1 MDGDDRAV
9 AAPGS
14 DPRADVGPRAARRWL
29 AAAVVAG
36 LVLRLAFALVY
47 WVGQPLTRD
56 EREYLSLARSLAA
69 GRGFVYDA
77 VVLDSPVQPF
87 GRSPGYPAFLAMVG
101 GGSRVTTAVPTAVK
115 VAQSVVGAIGVLLIG
130 LIASRVAGARA
141 GVAAACIAAVYPPLV
156 WLPAYAYSEALFWP
170 VGLGIILLI
179 DRLARRPSLRLTLV
193 CGLVIG
199 AAILVRGALT
209 LVVPLAML
217 WLVVRE
223 FGRPRGAAPTGSVP
237 KETGAPE
244 SAPTA
249 DVPKETGAPESAP
262 TVDVPEA
269 NAAPESAPT
278 AGVPET
284 NAAPESARTAGVP
297 ETLGAPGTAGVRR
310 GVVAA
315 LVLAIGVALVLLPW
329 GVRNYRRDGRFVL
342 VASEG
347 GVTFWTGNNALARG
361 EGDMAA
367 NPAIKR
373 ASQALHAAHP
383 TLTEDQLEPIYYQ
396 EAFTWIR
403 THPADWLWLEVRKVF
418 YLVVPIGPS
427 YTLHSSRYLV
437 ASVVSYGLLLALA
450 IAGLVVGG
458 RRWGATPGTWLMLAA
473 AVAMCLVF
481 FPQERFRLPVIDP
494 VLILFA
500 GAALAR
506 AGARS

>member
-1 MDGDDRAV
+1 MGADDRVV

-14 DPRADVGPRAARRWL
+14 VARPGPRSARRWL
-29 AAAVVAG
+29 AAAVVLG
-36 LVLRLAFALVY
+36 LALRLAFALGY

-77 VVLDSPVQPF
+77 AVLDSPIQPF
-87 GRSPGYPAFLAMVG
+87 GRSPGYPAFLAIVG
-101 GGSRVTTAVPTAVK
+101 GGSRVTTSVPAAVK
-115 VAQSVVGAIGVLLIG
+115 VAQSVAGAVGVLFIG
-130 LIASRVAGARA
+130 LIAGRVAGARA
-141 GVAAACIAAVYPPLV
+141 GVAAALVAAVYPPLV

-179 DRLARRPSLRLTLV
+179 DRLARRPSLRLTLG

-209 LVVPLAML
+209 LVVPLAMV
-217 WLVVRE
+217 WLVVRG
-223 FGRPRGAAPTGSVP
+223 FGRPRGAAPTGGGP
-237 KETGAPE
+237 KAI
-244 SAPTA
+244 
-249 DVPKETGAPESAP
+249 
-262 TVDVPEA
+262 
-269 NAAPESAPT
+269 
-278 AGVPET
+278 
-284 NAAPESARTAGVP
+284 
-297 ETLGAPGTAGVRR
+297 GAPGTAGVRR

-315 LVLAIGVALVLLPW
+315 LVLAVGVALVLLPW

-403 THPADWLWLEVRKVF
+403 THPADWLWLEARKLF

-427 YTLHSSRYLV
+427 YTLHSPRYLV
-437 ASVVSYGLLLALA
+437 ASVVSYGLVLPLA
-450 IAGLVVGG
+450 IAGLVLGG
-458 RRWGATPGTWLMLAA
+458 RRWAATPGTWLMLAA

-500 GAALAR
+500 GAALGR
-506 AGARS
+506 VGARS

>member
-77 VVLDSPVQPF
+77 AVLDSRVQPF

-101 GGSRVTTAVPTAVK
+101 GGSRVTTVVPTAVK

-244 SAPTA
+244 SAP
-249 DVPKETGAPESAP
+249 
-262 TVDVPEA
+262 
-269 NAAPESAPT
+269 
-278 AGVPET
+278 
-284 NAAPESARTAGVP
+284 
-297 ETLGAPGTAGVRR
+297 TAGVRR

>member
-1 MDGDDRAV
+1 
-9 AAPGS
+9 
-14 DPRADVGPRAARRWL
+14 
-29 AAAVVAG
+29 
-36 LVLRLAFALVY
+36 
-47 WVGQPLTRD
+47 
-56 EREYLSLARSLAA
+56 
-69 GRGFVYDA
+69 
-77 VVLDSPVQPF
+77 
-87 GRSPGYPAFLAMVG
+87 
-101 GGSRVTTAVPTAVK
+101 
-115 VAQSVVGAIGVLLIG
+115 
-130 LIASRVAGARA
+130 
-141 GVAAACIAAVYPPLV
+141 
-156 WLPAYAYSEALFWP
+156 
-170 VGLGIILLI
+170 
-179 DRLARRPSLRLTLV
+179 V

-217 WLVVRE
+217 WLVVRG
-223 FGRPRGAAPTGSVP
+223 FRRPRGAAPTRMASVMAA
-237 KETGAPE
+237 GA
-244 SAPTA
+244 
-249 DVPKETGAPESAP
+249 
-262 TVDVPEA
+262 
-269 NAAPESAPT
+269 
-278 AGVPET
+278 
-284 NAAPESARTAGVP
+284 
-297 ETLGAPGTAGVRR
+297 
-310 GVVAA
+310 
-315 LVLAIGVALVLLPW
+315 LAVGVALVLVPW
-329 GVRNYRRDGRFVL
+329 GLRNYVRDGRFVL

>member
-77 VVLDSPVQPF
+77 AVLDSPVQPF

-244 SAPTA
+244 SAP
-249 DVPKETGAPESAP
+249 
-262 TVDVPEA
+262 
-269 NAAPESAPT
+269 
-278 AGVPET
+278 
-284 NAAPESARTAGVP
+284 
-297 ETLGAPGTAGVRR
+297 TAGVRR

>member
-249 DVPKETGAPESAP
+249 
-262 TVDVPEA
+262 
-269 NAAPESAPT
+269 
-278 AGVPET
+278 
-284 NAAPESARTAGVP
+284 
-297 ETLGAPGTAGVRR
+297 GVRR

>member
-101 GGSRVTTAVPTAVK
+101 GGSRVTTVVPTAVK

-244 SAPTA
+244 SAP
-249 DVPKETGAPESAP
+249 
-262 TVDVPEA
+262 
-269 NAAPESAPT
+269 
-278 AGVPET
+278 
-284 NAAPESARTAGVP
+284 
-297 ETLGAPGTAGVRR
+297 TAGVRR

>member
-1 MDGDDRAV
+1 M
-9 AAPGS
+9 
-14 DPRADVGPRAARRWL
+14 RRWL
-29 AAAVVAG
+29 AVAVVVG
-36 LVLRLAFALVY
+36 LALRLAFSLVY

-101 GGSRVTTAVPTAVK
+101 GGSRVTTVVPTAVK

-244 SAPTA
+244 SAP
-249 DVPKETGAPESAP
+249 
-262 TVDVPEA
+262 
-269 NAAPESAPT
+269 
-278 AGVPET
+278 
-284 NAAPESARTAGVP
+284 
-297 ETLGAPGTAGVRR
+297 TAGVRR